1 MMGLWNDFKLEKN
14 INSVNEGVSLHFE
27 SGIEEGLKKEYLS
40 FVKWL
45 RKKYIFPVHMHIYIL
60 NIEKVRLSNGSLA
73 YGSFRWYNRR
83 NPRIKIPS
91 LINYDE
97 YKGISKEEIYLMVL
111 SSLVHELTHYY
122 QWIKYEEQEDLKS
135 ERQAD
140 YYRYNILKLYY
151 KDIDRRWI

>member
-60 NIEKVRLSNGSLA
+60 NIEKVRLLNGSLA
-73 YGSFRWYNRR
+73 YGSFRWFNRR

-97 YKGISKEEIYLMVL
+97 YKGIEKEEIYLIVL
-111 SSLVHELTHYY
+111 SSLVLH
-122 QWIKYEEQEDLKS
+122 I
-135 ERQAD
+135 
-140 YYRYNILKLYY
+140 
-151 KDIDRRWI
+151 